1 MMEYLYEPILHQCKL
16 LSEKSKAP
24 FVTLVQYLTWKLG
37 CMFIAMYKHAQTQ
50 LNTSD
55 RAKYQAESQGLLG

>member
-1 MMEYLYEPILHQCKL
+1 MEYLYEPILHQCKL
-16 LSEKSKAP
+16 LSENQKPLLYFGSI
-24 FVTLVQYLTWKLG
+24 LSMEG